1 MAAIQSQSEGD
12 VKTGH
17 SYSVVAVLPI
27 LLFALATIM
36 CAQETVAPRHT
47 GVPQDWSQRHI
58 VFSRDALAQ
67 HPDLIYREPR
77 VLHQMTQRWPA
88 SSSYV
93 FDGAGP
99 LPVSESTPGHKR
111 DWSVNLGGRLLPNV
125 YPAKFSF
132 DPGAPPDCINDYVVF
147 GLASS
152 GVDGGRANLVAFNN
166 LYSGTDPVGVCG
178 MAPTVLFAYN
188 ITTSPGGRILTSPI
202 LSEDGTEIGY
212 VESFHT
218 SAIFHV
224 LTWTAGQGTL
234 PGTGLPGAAAPA
246 PTAVL
251 SVPIPATVTTSSPW
265 IDYSSDTVYLC
276 GDNSEVYQITGA
288 FRGTPTLTET
298 SFWPVTVNTENYHL
312 TSPVFDSAL
321 GMLMFGSANGTLYQI
336 DTNKNLLSS
345 YAVGKT
351 GTTSPGIMA
360 PPIVDI
366 ANGTTFVV
374 SADDGISAVLVEVD
388 TASMAV
394 LASAPIGLGSAEPV
408 GGGTATPL
416 RLFEPAFSNDYYND
430 PSTGAVDVCGTG
442 VADDTPWQY
451 VFPFA
456 GRIMQRTFSFA
467 QQLLNS
473 PTARCTGW
481 TEFYN
486 PNINAG
492 TDFFFFGLTQN
503 CTTATGGPADGCVVA
518 LNGRDNTFITATV
531 DGGPSG
537 IVVDNYARPTLY
549 PDASS
554 IYLMAGKLNTA
565 YKFTQSGLE

>member
-1 MAAIQSQSEGD
+1 
-12 VKTGH
+12 VKIGPACG
-17 SYSVVAVLPI
+17 VVAVLS
-27 LLFALATIM
+27 LVLFALATIM
-36 CAQETVAPRHT
+36 CAQETVAPKRT

-58 VFSRDALAQ
+58 VFSRDALAR

-77 VLHQMTQRWPA
+77 VLHQMTQRWQA
-88 SSSYV
+88 QNSYV

-99 LPVSESTPGHKR
+99 VPVSEAVPGHSR

-166 LYSGTDPVGVCG
+166 LYSGTAPVGLCG
-178 MAPTVLFAYN
+178 TAPTPLFAYN

-202 LSEDGTEIGY
+202 LSEDGREIGY

-224 LTWTAGQGTL
+224 LTWTANQGT
-234 PGTGLPGAAAPA
+234 PSAAAPA
-246 PTAVL
+246 PATVL

-276 GDNSEVYQITGA
+276 GDNSEVYQITGV
-288 FRGTPTLTET
+288 FRGTPTLTQS
-298 SFWPVTVNTENYHL
+298 SFWPVTVNTKNYHL
-312 TSPVFDSAL
+312 TSPVFDSVL
-321 GMLMFGSANGTLYQI
+321 GMLMFGSANGTLNRINTATGAFTTQPI
-336 DTNKNLLSS
+336 
-345 YAVGKT
+345 GKI

-366 ANGTTFVV
+366 TNGTTFVV
-374 SADDGISAVLVEVD
+374 SADDGRSAVLVEVD

-394 LASAPIGLGSAEPV
+394 LASVPIGLGSAIPLA
-408 GGGTATPL
+408 GGTATPL

-430 PSTGAVDVCGTG
+430 PSTGAINVCGTG
-442 VADDTPWQY
+442 AQDDTPWQY
-451 VFPFA
+451 VFGFTESGNKPVLQPA
-456 GRIMQRTFSFA
+456 SSFS
-467 QQLLNS
+467 QQLSAS

-492 TDFFFFGLTQN
+492 TDFFFFGLN
-503 CTTATGGPADGCVVA
+503 ADCTTVGGGAPDGCVVA
-518 LNGRDNTFITATV
+518 LNGGDNTFIKATV

-537 IVVDNYARPTLY
+537 IVVDNYSMAGQ
-549 PDASS
+549 ASS